1 MGVALMTM
9 VGGGHSLD
17 CRVFLIRGA
26 NADTN
31 SGCGVVW
38 LWSCVVVEYALRWA
52 VSEVSK
58 L

>member
-1 MGVALMTM
+1 MGVALMT
-9 VGGGHSLD
+9 VAGGGGIHLITGFSSLEE
-17 CRVFLIRGA
+17 LMQ
-26 NADTN
+26 TN

>member
-1 MGVALMTM
+1 MGVALMT
-9 VGGGHSLD
+9 VAGGGIHLITGFSSLEE
-17 CRVFLIRGA
+17 LMQ
-26 NADTN
+26 TN